1 MTAPASHFAAPV
13 CRNCGHEL
21 RTPFCPACGQQK
33 AKRFDLAAVRSEAW
47 QGWRVFEWETL
58 RGALRLARQP
68 GTVAREYVLGA
79 RKKHVHPLK
88 LLLVAIGLLLLVRAY
103 TPYDSSSRAGMS
115 QVLDLVREYGK
126 WSFSLGIVAILAAS
140 WLALRGRGAFNATE
154 HLVLAVYVHFLV
166 ILASTLNL
174 LPLLVVGR
182 EAVPGAVMHAVEAA
196 IVVIAFRQFFQLEW
210 RRDAVRLLAAGAL
223 FASLKWLLVL
233 AYAQAVVRIVLS
245 QVSPGV
251 TP

>member
-1 MTAPASHFAAPV
+1 MTVPATHFSEPV
-13 CRNCGHEL
+13 CRNCGFEQ
-21 RTPFCPACGQQK
+21 RTPFCPACGQPK

-47 QGWRVFEWETL
+47 QGWRWFEWETL

-103 TPYDSSSRAGMS
+103 TPYDRSTHAGMS
-115 QVLDLVREYGK
+115 QALALVREYGK
-126 WSFSLGIVAILAAS
+126 WSFSLGIFAIFAAS
-140 WLALRGRGAFNATE
+140 WLVFRRRGFNATE

-166 ILASTLNL
+166 IVATTLNL

-182 EAVPGAVMHAVEAA
+182 EALPQMAVNAVEAI
-196 IVVIAFRQFFQLEW
+196 IVALAFRQFFRLQG
-210 RRDAVRLLAAGAL
+210 RRDAALLLLAAAL
-223 FASLKWLLVL
+223 FAAIKWWLVV
-233 AYAQAVVRIVLS
+233 AYAHAVVRLVLS
-245 QVSPGV
+245 QASPGV